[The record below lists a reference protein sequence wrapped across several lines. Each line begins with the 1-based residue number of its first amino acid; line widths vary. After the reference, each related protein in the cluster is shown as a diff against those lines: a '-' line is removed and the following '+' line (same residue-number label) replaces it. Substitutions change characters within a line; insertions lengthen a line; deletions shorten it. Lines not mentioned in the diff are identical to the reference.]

1 MAVSALRQPP
11 SLPAGRPAV
20 GPAVIARFPADLWK
34 PAPLAPQPRRPL
46 LNAAAHEAVIA
57 DLRLSA
63 WLLLAACCIGAGLA
77 LGIHFDDV
85 LHDLR
90 RIALGS

>member
-1 MAVSALRQPP
+1 MAVSALRHPP
-11 SLPAGRPAV
+11 SLPAGRPVAA
-20 GPAVIARFPADLWK
+20 PAVIARLPADLRK
-34 PAPLAPQPRRPL
+34 PAPLSPQPRRPL

-63 WLLLAACCIGAGLA
+63 WLLVAACCIGAGLA
-77 LGIHFDDV
+77 LGIHFDDM

-90 RIALGS
+90 RIALAN